1 MNAFK
6 RRYMAAHLFELMAR
20 ERVKTV
26 TRDTMSL
33 DEALDHIQTV
43 EGVYRDAKQAIG
55 MPCWNND
62 PIPFKEGDSGM
73 LWYDQSSLSMTRRYV
88 VEGGLFVI
96 IDMAYDTEVSRFY
109 GEILPYHGMRGDLA
123 RIHGFNPK
131 TKAFNRLFDKV
142 FNNLNT

>member
-6 RRYMAAHLFELMAR
+6 RKYMAAHLFELMAR
-20 ERVKTV
+20 ERVKAI
-26 TRDTMSL
+26 TRNTMTL
-33 DEALDHIQTV
+33 DEALEHVAKV
-43 EGVYRDAKQAIG
+43 EGVYRDSKQAVGI
-55 MPCWNND
+55 PQWNND

-73 LWYDQSSLSMTRRYV
+73 LWYDQTSLSMTRRYV

-109 GEILPYHGMRGDLA
+109 GEILPYHGMRTDLA

-131 TKAFNRLFDKV
+131 TKSFNRLFDKV